1 MPRKQLE
8 INALLRTYRLVGFGL
23 GAAKMEVPRIAKKSP
38 KKLLQYRKGL
48 LVWLCS
54 LDTDSETEQQR

>member
-1 MPRKQLE
+1 MLRKQLE
-8 INALLRTYRLVGFGL
+8 VNALLRTYRLVGFGL

-38 KKLLQYRKGL
+38 KKLLQSQKGL
-48 LVWLCS
+48 LAWLCS